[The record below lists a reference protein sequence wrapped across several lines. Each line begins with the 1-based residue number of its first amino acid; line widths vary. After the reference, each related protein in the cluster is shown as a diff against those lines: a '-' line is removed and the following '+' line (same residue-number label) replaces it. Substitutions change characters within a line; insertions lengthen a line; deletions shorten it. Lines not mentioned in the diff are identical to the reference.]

1 MKQRIKYIIGIS
13 ALLGSLA
20 FGQFISHLPAQT
32 LPTNL
37 NGELDQTSIGL
48 LNSNRFDMNHGF
60 SVSMFNVGGHNM
72 SMAAYTNQVSYWAK
86 DNLKLTANI
95 SLMQSTLPQLNQM
108 NSSLQNAQVGFGASL
123 DYKFSDNSHF
133 SLNFQNY
140 PTYQSP
146 MNQSLF
152 TPGLR

>member
-1 MKQRIKYIIGIS
+1 MKHRIKHMIGIGT
-13 ALLGSLA
+13 LLGSFA
-20 FGQFISHLPAQT
+20 FGQFISHLPAQS

-37 NGELDQTSIGL
+37 NGELEQSSIGF

-60 SVSMFNVGGHNM
+60 SVSMLNVGGHNM
-72 SMAAYTNQVSYWAK
+72 SMAAYTNQISYWAK

-108 NSSLQNAQVGFGASL
+108 NSSLENAQIGFGARL

-133 SLNFQNY
+133 TINFQNY
-140 PTYQSP
+140 PTYQRP
-146 MNQSLF
+146 MNQLLF
-152 TPGLR
+152 NPGQR